1 MFFISVRCFS
11 YPFDVFHIHSM
22 FFISIRCFSYPFDVF
37 HIHSMY
43 FISIRCFSYPFDVF
57 HIHSMFVISIRCF
70 SNAYNVF
77 HMHSMFF
84 ISIRCFCSLI
94 LSLFY
99 VLFFYQ
105 SVIQL
110 ICFGVQFYEPLN
122 NVTETHIGLNKGF
135 EKVVTS
141 KRTQIL

>member
-22 FFISIRCFSYPFDVF
+22 FFISIQCISYPFDVF
-37 HIHSMY
+37 HIHSMF
-43 FISIRCFSYPFDVF
+43 FIYIRCFSYPFDVF
-57 HIHSMFVISIRCF
+57 HIHLMFL
-70 SNAYNVF
+70 
-77 HMHSMFF
+77 
-84 ISIRCFCSLI
+84 CSLI

>member
-1 MFFISVRCFS
+1 MYFISIRCFSYLFDVFHIRSMFFISIRCFSYPFDVFHIHSMFFISIQCIS

-22 FFISIRCFSYPFDVF
+22 FFISIRCFSYTFDVF
-37 HIHSMY
+37 HIHL
-43 FISIRCFSYPFDVF
+43 
-57 HIHSMFVISIRCF
+57 MFL
-70 SNAYNVF
+70 
-77 HMHSMFF
+77 
-84 ISIRCFCSLI
+84 CSLI